1 MQVTDCIVEAGGSG
15 KTTVPTGQYLST
27 KFNACIVEAGGSAKL
42 RYQLLNICPQSD
54 QSLVRTPQ
62 QLHIR

>member
-27 KFNACIVEAGGSAKL
+27 KFNACIVEAGGSANYGTNFSTFVHK
-42 RYQLLNICPQSD
+42 
-54 QSLVRTPQ
+54 V
-62 QLHIR
+62 IRAW